1 MAGVGGRGRAPER
14 FILLREGSPFLRVVQ
29 PQGPLWPRLA
39 MVTWGVRSVCAF
51 RSPCAPGSWCWA
63 SCTCTHTCGMGSW
76 CWASHT
82 CAGAHTHPR
91 PLSVLAQRL
100 EKWLQLML
108 MWHPR
113 QRGTDPVYG
122 PNGCFKA
129 LDDIL
134 NLKVSLRPVCPRP
147 WAP

>member
-1 MAGVGGRGRAPER
+1 MAEEV
-14 FILLREGSPFLRVVQ
+14 SPPVLCSS
-29 PQGPLWPRLA
+29 L
-39 MVTWGVRSVCAF
+39 
-51 RSPCAPGSWCWA
+51 
-63 SCTCTHTCGMGSW
+63 
-76 CWASHT
+76 
-82 CAGAHTHPR
+82 
-91 PLSVLAQRL
+91 LSVLAQRL

-134 NLKVSLRPVCPRP
+134 NLKVSVEP
-147 WAP
+147 

>member
-1 MAGVGGRGRAPER
+1 MCTGKLVLGLMHMHAHTWDGKLVLG
-14 FILLREGSPFLRVVQ
+14 
-29 PQGPLWPRLA
+29 LA
-39 MVTWGVRSVCAF
+39 HVR
-51 RSPCAPGSWCWA
+51 R
-63 SCTCTHTCGMGSW
+63 CTHTP
-76 CWASHT
+76 
-82 CAGAHTHPR
+82 PR

-134 NLKVSLRPVCPRP
+134 NLKVSLCPVRPRP

>member
-1 MAGVGGRGRAPER
+1 
-14 FILLREGSPFLRVVQ
+14 
-29 PQGPLWPRLA
+29 
-39 MVTWGVRSVCAF
+39 
-51 RSPCAPGSWCWA
+51 
-63 SCTCTHTCGMGSW
+63 
-76 CWASHT
+76 
-82 CAGAHTHPR
+82 
-91 PLSVLAQRL
+91 
-100 EKWLQLML
+100 ML

-134 NLKVSLRPVCPRP
+134 NLKVSLHPVRPRP

>member
-1 MAGVGGRGRAPER
+1 MHMHAHTGGKLALGLAHVRGY
-14 FILLREGSPFLRVVQ
+14 
-29 PQGPLWPRLA
+29 
-39 MVTWGVRSVCAF
+39 
-51 RSPCAPGSWCWA
+51 
-63 SCTCTHTCGMGSW
+63 
-76 CWASHT
+76 
-82 CAGAHTHPR
+82 AHTHTHTPP

-134 NLKVSLRPVCPRP
+134 NLKVSLHPVCPRP
-147 WAP
+147 L

>member
-1 MAGVGGRGRAPER
+1 MEIALGFFSEAPPTLSPRGETEGGGCE
-14 FILLREGSPFLRVVQ
+14 
-29 PQGPLWPRLA
+29 
-39 MVTWGVRSVCAF
+39 
-51 RSPCAPGSWCWA
+51 
-63 SCTCTHTCGMGSW
+63 
-76 CWASHT
+76 ASHT
-82 CAGAHTHPR
+82 PR

-134 NLKVSLRPVCPRP
+134 NLKVSLCPVRPRP